1 MYFTSF
7 YVLCFCSN
15 ELFLNNICFKSMWDF
30 SLVKDVREF
39 DEGSEKKE
47 GSLIF
52 RESQEEND
60 FSLLIINYCQ
70 PFYKKVIHF

>member
-1 MYFTSF
+1 
-7 YVLCFCSN
+7 
-15 ELFLNNICFKSMWDF
+15 MWDF